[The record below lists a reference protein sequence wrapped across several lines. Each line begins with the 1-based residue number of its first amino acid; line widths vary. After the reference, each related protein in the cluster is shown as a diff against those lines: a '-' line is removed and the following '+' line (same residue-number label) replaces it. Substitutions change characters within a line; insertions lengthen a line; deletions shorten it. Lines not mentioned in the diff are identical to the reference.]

1 MNLSLAEE
9 IYFSPEFTLFHTSI
23 WLQVWTKQVKDL
35 KWLRPNYHACSNDF
49 CHPDVLDSEP
59 AQLSA
64 CSVLT
69 DGSIYKQHMSGDVLT
84 GRWAQQSH
92 QASVSASNEPF
103 WWLAWQLLQEER
115 TECALHQ
122 HHRRRKCAFERGA
135 LGLALKAA
143 INSILMGHHKQQ
155 PALSSL
161 LCLMPNCAE

>member
-1 MNLSLAEE
+1 M
-9 IYFSPEFTLFHTSI
+9 
-23 WLQVWTKQVKDL
+23 
-35 KWLRPNYHACSNDF
+35 
-49 CHPDVLDSEP
+49 LDSEP

-84 GRWAQQSH
+84 GRWASSH
-92 QASVSASNEPF
+92 IRPLFQPVMSHSDDLPDSCCRRSEQNAPCTNTTGGENVC
-103 WWLAWQLLQEER
+103 LRGER
-115 TECALHQ
+115 
-122 HHRRRKCAFERGA
+122 KMGGVGG